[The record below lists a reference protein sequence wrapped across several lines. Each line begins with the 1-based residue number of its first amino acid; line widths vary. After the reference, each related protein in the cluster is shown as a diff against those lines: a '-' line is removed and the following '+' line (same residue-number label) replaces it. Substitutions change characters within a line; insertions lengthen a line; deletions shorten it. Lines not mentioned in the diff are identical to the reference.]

1 MYRVLIIEDEILS
14 RIGLR
19 QLIPWEKYGFALLP
33 DAADGEEALNRIRE
47 HRPDYQ
53 RICRRKYIKSPA

>member
-1 MYRVLIIEDEILS
+1 MYSVLIIEDEILS

-33 DAADGEEALNRIRE
+33 DAADGEEALNRILSLI
-47 HRPDYQ
+47 H
-53 RICRRKYIKSPA
+53 I